1 MINIDKHILYS
12 HGSYT
17 FKNFVDLSKE
27 DVEMV
32 LDWRNDSSIRQFM
45 YNRDI
50 ISLPDH
56 VEYVNS
62 LNNRCDRFYWM
73 VLRDNESIGVVDIT
87 DVDAQNAKAELG
99 YYMSPQ
105 KKNSGIGLDFVCS
118 LLYFLFER
126 GIASLFGNV
135 DANNKSA
142 LVLDEYLG
150 CEFSYDKQY
159 EDNGATYIPWVLKKE
174 KFMLNANEKNNLRS
188 YYMFIKQYHAN

>member
-1 MINIDKHILYS
+1 MINLDKHMLYS

-17 FKNFVDLSKE
+17 YKNFANLSKE
-27 DVEMV
+27 EV
-32 LDWRNDSSIRQFM
+32 LMIFEWRNDSSIRQFM

-50 ISLPDH
+50 ISLPEH
-56 VEYVNS
+56 MTYVNS
-62 LNNRCDRFYWM
+62 LNDRSDRFYWM
-73 VLRDNESIGVVDIT
+73 VFRANEPIGVVDIT
-87 DVDAQNAKAELG
+87 DVDEGNAKAELG

-126 GIASLFGNV
+126 GFNSLYGNV

-142 LVLDEYLG
+142 LVLDKYLG

-159 EDNGATYIPWVLKKE
+159 DDNGASYIPWVLKRE
-174 KFMLNANEKNNLRS
+174 NFMQNAKEKNNLRS
-188 YYMFIKQYHAN
+188 YYMFIKQHYAD